1 MSVCSA
7 VQARHKAADARYA
20 GRTDLELAADIA
32 RRDAGAVRL
41 VMRRN
46 NQRLFR
52 AAWRILRNR
61 EDAEDAVQ
69 SGYLKAF
76 AAIKS
81 FAGRSSLSTWLT
93 RIVTNNAL
101 AHARAARRRRSL
113 LEESEVPILDDY
125 REMLM
130 RGSMSVS
137 PERAVARG
145 QIRQIVADAINQL
158 PAPFRKVFVLRQIEE
173 LDVAEVAEVLGIPAA
188 TVKTRYLRARRR
200 LQRLLGPGLSGALT
214 GKFPFDRAP
223 CERSMTP
230 SVLPHAGFGAQGR
243 AA

>member
-1 MSVCSA
+1 MSAPASL
-7 VQARHKAADARYA
+7 RDESRS
-20 GRTDLELAADIA
+20 DLELAAGIA
-32 RRDAGAVRL
+32 CRDGDAVRL

-93 RIVTNNAL
+93 RIVINNAL

-130 RGSMSVS
+130 RGSIAAS
-137 PERAVARG
+137 PECAVAG
-145 QIRQIVADAINQL
+145 DQIRHIVNDAISLL
-158 PAPFRKVFVLRQIEE
+158 PAPFRAVFVLRQIEE
-173 LDVAEVAEVLGIPAA
+173 LDVAEVAEALGIPAA
-188 TVKTRYLRARRR
+188 TVKTRHLRARRR
-200 LQRLLGPGLSGALT
+200 LQRLLGPSLCAALSGE
-214 GKFPFDRAP
+214 FPFGRALG
-223 CERSMTP
+223 ERPAIP
-230 SVLPHAGFGAQGR
+230 SILPRAGFGAQE
-243 AA
+243 AAA

>member
-1 MSVCSA
+1 MSA
-7 VQARHKAADARYA
+7 LANLRYES
-20 GRTDLELAADIA
+20 RSDLELAADIA

-52 AAWRILRNR
+52 AAWQILRNR

-69 SGYLKAF
+69 SAYLKAF
-76 AAIKS
+76 AAIRS

-101 AHARAARRRRSL
+101 AHARSARRRRSL

-137 PERAVARG
+137 PEQAVARG
-145 QIRQIVADAINQL
+145 QIRQIVVDAIKQL
-158 PAPFRKVFVLRQIEE
+158 PAPFRTVFVLRQIEE
-173 LDVAEVAEVLGIPAA
+173 LEVGEVAERLGIPAA
-188 TVKTRYLRARRR
+188 TVKTRHLRARRR
-200 LQRLLGPGLSGALT
+200 LQRLLGPGLGGLLSGN
-214 GKFPFDRAP
+214 FPFDRAS
-223 CERSMTP
+223 CERPASR
-230 SVLPHAGFGAQGR
+230 SVLPRPASGAEGT

>member
-1 MSVCSA
+1 MNA
-7 VQARHKAADARYA
+7 LAELRYES
-20 GRTDLELAADIA
+20 RSDLELAADIA

-52 AAWRILRNR
+52 AALQILRNR

-69 SGYLKAF
+69 SAYLKAF
-76 AAIKS
+76 AAIRS

-101 AHARAARRRRSL
+101 AHARSARRRRSL
-113 LEESEVPILDDY
+113 LEESEVPILDEY

-130 RGSMSVS
+130 RGSMSAS
-137 PERAVARG
+137 PEQAAARG
-145 QIRQIVADAINQL
+145 QIRQIVTDAINQL
-158 PAPFRKVFVLRQIEE
+158 PAPFRTVFVLRQIDE
-173 LDVAEVAEVLGIPAA
+173 LEVVEVAERLGIPAA
-188 TVKTRYLRARRR
+188 TVKTRHLRARRR
-200 LQRLLGPGLSGALT
+200 LQRLLGPGLSGLLS
-214 GKFPFDRAP
+214 GNFPFDRAS
-223 CERSMTP
+223 CERPASP
-230 SVLPHAGFGAQGR
+230 SVRPRAGFGADET